1 MKRPRI
7 VGRQQHRDNVPS
19 DNIEDHYERNLII
32 PFVDRAIS
40 ELRTRFGKDQKNV
53 VSGFLG
59 IIRKLDTVF
68 RNNCIISCRYNIIC

>member
-7 VGRQQHRDNVPS
+7 VGRQRDNAPS

-68 RNNCIISCRYNIIC
+68 RKPLYNFLQI